1 MNHMSTA
8 FTIERQQTLNYV
20 KARLA
25 RLGERKMD
33 LELNYQGNQGHLSY
47 QIKVVDYKID
57 RLLELLHELESSD
70 GAAASNPR
78 VLTTF

>member
-1 MNHMSTA
+1 MRYG
-8 FTIERQQTLNYV
+8 IERRQTLNYV

-25 RLGERKMD
+25 RLGERKID
-33 LELNYQGNQGHLSY
+33 LELHYQGNQGHLSY

-57 RLLELLHELESSD
+57 RLLELLHELQTGEDSTVSL
-70 GAAASNPR
+70 SNPR